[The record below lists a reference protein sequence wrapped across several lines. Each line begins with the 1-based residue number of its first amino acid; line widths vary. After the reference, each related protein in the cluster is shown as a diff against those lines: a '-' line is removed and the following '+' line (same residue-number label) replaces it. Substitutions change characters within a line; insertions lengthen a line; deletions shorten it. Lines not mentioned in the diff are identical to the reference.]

1 VSVRW
6 LIGCAC
12 ALPAALGAQRA
23 DRRVSVGQTVRDSL
37 TTSAAAITADG
48 TFAQAWT
55 ISGNAGRVV
64 TVDLVSSAFDAF
76 LIVRGPGIDSSHA
89 LQDDDS
95 GGRCNARLTV
105 TFPASDDFTIIVTTS
120 DPRATGAFTLSVR
133 PGAIPPSLERCR
145 RTP

>member
-1 VSVRW
+1 LREVLV
-6 LIGCAC
+6 CTV

-23 DRRVSVGQTVRDSL
+23 ERRLSVGQTVRDSL
-37 TTSAAAITADG
+37 TKAAAAVTADG
-48 TFAQAWT
+48 TYAQAWT

-76 LIVRGPGIDSSHA
+76 LLVRGPGIDSTHA

-95 GGRCNARLTV
+95 GGRCNARLTI
-105 TFPASDDFTIIVTTS
+105 TFPTSADYTIIVTTS
-120 DPRATGAFTLSVR
+120 DPRATGTFTLSVR

-145 RTP
+145 RSQ